1 MHSMHS
7 VHSMHTAYYWVALCR
22 SDSECNCEWK
32 ACASSPPPLTT
43 PSSPHC
49 ITLHQSHLNP
59 KTAASSKL
67 WIHHSPDS
75 SIFNCCTLLLE
86 EQFYA
91 VRTFHAPLMVRSGR
105 RALYIAVS
113 LRERYFRNRWRQN
126 LGFTRFHHLSQV
138 VLHLT
143 CSCRHVWTRNSPECC
158 IALHWMQPKQ
168 NSCCQSRDRLTN
180 IDINAFLLKIRSRI
194 QSSKCTLSSSLF
206 SG

>member
-49 ITLHQSHLNP
+49 ITLHQSHSNP
-59 KTAASSKL
+59 KTAASSAL

-105 RALYIAVS
+105 RALYIAVT
-113 LRERYFRNRWRQN
+113 LREKYLKNRRRQN
-126 LGFTRFHHLSQV
+126 LDLTHPPKNDPLMDLTKCKNVTHSRFWWRLFLIKTPSLTLVDPQRLNTKLSRPSV
-138 VLHLT
+138 
-143 CSCRHVWTRNSPECC
+143 
-158 IALHWMQPKQ
+158 ALHWIKIRNRIQ
-168 NSCCQSRDRLTN
+168 NS
-180 IDINAFLLKIRSRI
+180 
-194 QSSKCTLSSSLF
+194 KCPLS
-206 SG
+206 